1 MANYYDILGVSKN
14 ASDKEIRQAFR
25 RLARQYHPDLNSGDK
40 KAEEKFKQ
48 VNQAH
53 EVLSDPENR
62 SKYDRYGQRWKH
74 ADQIEAQYGQGAG
87 DLFGQSNRRGGQGDQ
102 FGYENFGGLDDL
114 IRGFRGRGETP
125 TAPRVEA
132 TVTVTLDEAFTGTKR
147 RVTVSS
153 DIKQRRLE
161 VTIPP
166 GVDTGSVVHVALEK
180 GNELFLDVTVSP
192 HPRLQRKANDLYLEL
207 DVPFLEA
214 ILGGEREVQTLS
226 GKVQLKIPAESQ
238 NGQRI
243 RLAGR
248 GMPNLGSPQTSGD
261 LYVTLRP
268 TLPKGLAEEETEL
281 LRKLQQLRA
290 ARE

>member
-1 MANYYDILGVSKN
+1 MADYYDILGVSKN
-14 ASDKEIRQAFR
+14 ATDKEVRQAFR

-40 KAEEKFKQ
+40 KAEATFKQ
-48 VNQAH
+48 VNEAY

-62 SKYDRYGQRWKH
+62 SKYDRHGQRWKH

-87 DLFGQSNRRGGQGDQ
+87 DLFGRHHRRGGQGEH
-102 FGYENFGGLDDL
+102 FGYDIFGGLGDVL
-114 IRGFRGRGETP
+114 HGFGGRGSTA

-132 TVTVTLDEAFTGTKR
+132 TVTVTLDEAFTGAKR

-153 DIKQRRLE
+153 DIKERRIE

-166 GVDTGSVVHVALEK
+166 GVDTGSVVHVALEQ
-180 GNELFLDVTVSP
+180 GNGLFLNVSVSP
-192 HPRLQRKANDLYLEL
+192 HPRFQRKGNDLYLEL

-214 ILGGEREVQTLS
+214 ILGGEREVQTLR

-238 NGQRI
+238 NGQKI
-243 RLAGR
+243 RLTGQ

-268 TLPKGLAEEETEL
+268 TLPKGLAEEEREL
-281 LRKLQQLRA
+281 LRTLQQLRTE
-290 ARE
+290 RG